1 MLPASLLIRSPI
13 RSLIRK
19 PGFALTVI
27 LILALGIGANTAT
40 MSLLYRY
47 FYAPLPYAKPAQ
59 LVKLEFL
66 IPGLGISNAVSVPA
80 YQAFRTRTSALQDG
94 ALFENGKG
102 LNLLLGDKTL
112 RVQGIASTASLFS
125 TLGASPFLGRVFS
138 KASESPNSTRE
149 IVLSYHM
156 WTELLGRDPHIIG
169 RTLQLNSRLYTV
181 VGVMPQSFW
190 FPTRTAMFWVPLTL
204 TQQDYAI
211 SHLGQVNYNMIGRL
225 ARGADR
231 HQLDV
236 QTNAL
241 MQQLIA
247 EVPSSDH
254 AYWKTNPWRTASQ
267 AWRAVV
273 VGKYRQSLVLMQL
286 ATGLLILLAWFNLAN
301 LFVTRALARRGE
313 LVLRRILGVSG
324 QRLFYDLLVES
335 LVLCFVGALAGL
347 FLGRLLVLLLQHS
360 GLLSGSTGVPLQSG
374 WISAAIACLF
384 GILSS
389 LVFAG
394 AGYYFV
400 RHEDLS
406 QALRDS
412 DARASH
418 GRGERRVRAVLVVLQ
433 VALACGLTGMGFM
446 LARSLFNLNSVNLGF
461 RPQQVLTF
469 EVDLPSNTYNRV
481 RTVSSLSEL
490 HQKLSG
496 IAGVSTAT
504 IASHMPFDNSVDVYD
519 VFPRPWD
526 QRTYNGG
533 NTTIVDGDY
542 FRALGMTLLAGRTFT
557 PQDTS
562 QQEGVAV
569 IDALAAHRLFGTTQ
583 ALGREL
589 SYHGPDNTHR
599 DSLFKVVGV
608 VDNMRR
614 AMVAE
619 RPQIGSIYVDRK
631 QVLGFDNTWW
641 SQNQWWVAIRTP
653 LSATRL
659 LPLVRQTVANVL
671 PGIPIYEVRT
681 MNQRVAA
688 SLAYIRG
695 LAILVAFFSLSSLL
709 LAAVGLY
716 AVQSYAVRQRTR
728 EFGTR
733 AALGADRSRLLRLV
747 LSEAGRV
754 LIIGLV
760 LGLAGIVIIGEIFS
774 SILYGVNPLDPLTL
788 LAISTVLAMA
798 LLLAAWMP
806 AWHAS
811 RVPPAVALRQE

>member
-1 MLPASLLIRSPI
+1 MLPTSLLQSPI

-40 MSLLYRY
+40 LSLLYRY
-47 FYAPLPYAKPAQ
+47 FYAPMPYARPGQ
-59 LVKLEFL
+59 LVELEFL
-66 IPGLGISNAVSVPA
+66 IPGLGASNAVSVPA
-80 YQAFRTRTSALQDG
+80 YQAFHTRASSLQDG
-94 ALFENGKG
+94 ALFEDGKG
-102 LNLLLGDKTL
+102 LNLLLGNQTL
-112 RVQGIASTASLFS
+112 RVQGIACTASLFS
-125 TLGASPFLGRVFS
+125 TLGASPLLGRVFTQ
-138 KASESPNSTRE
+138 ASENPDSAPE
-149 IVLSYHM
+149 IILSYQM
-156 WTELLGRDPHIIG
+156 WTELLARDPHIIG
-169 RTLQLNSRLYTV
+169 RTLQLNGRLYTV
-181 VGVMPQSFW
+181 VGVMPKSFW
-190 FPTRTAMFWVPLTL
+190 FPTRTSLFWVPLPL
-204 TQQDYAI
+204 TQKDYTI
-211 SHLGQVNYNMIGRL
+211 QYLGKIDYNMIGRL
-225 ARGADR
+225 ANGADR
-231 HQLDV
+231 HQLYI

-247 EVPSSDH
+247 RVPKNDR
-254 AYWKTNPWRTASQ
+254 AFWEKNPWRTASQ
-267 AWRAVV
+267 VWRSAVV
-273 VGKYRQSLVLMQL
+273 GNYSQSLVLMQL

-324 QRLFYDLLVES
+324 QRLFYDLLAES
-335 LVLCFVGALAGL
+335 LVLCLVGALAGL
-347 FLGRLLVLLLQHS
+347 FLGHLLLLLLQQS
-360 GLLSGSTGVPLQSG
+360 GLLAGSTGVPLQNG

-384 GILSS
+384 GLLSS
-389 LVFAG
+389 LVFAA
-394 AGYYFV
+394 AGFYFV

-469 EVDLPSNTYNRV
+469 QVDLPANSYTHKHM
-481 RTVSSLSEL
+481 VSSLSEL
-490 HQKLSG
+490 HQAIGG
-496 IAGVSTAT
+496 ITGVSAVT
-504 IASHMPFDNSVDVYD
+504 IASHLPFDNSEDVYN
-519 VFPRPWD
+519 VFPHPWD

-533 NTTIVDGDY
+533 YTTIVDGDY
-542 FRALGMTLLAGRTFT
+542 FRALGMSLLAGRSFT

-562 QQEGVAV
+562 HQQSVAV
-569 IDALAAHRLFGTTQ
+569 IDTLAAQRLFGTTQ
-583 ALGREL
+583 VLGREL
-589 SYHGPDNTHR
+589 SYHGPDNTQP
-599 DSLFKVVGV
+599 DSLFKVIGV

-614 AMVAE
+614 AEVSKH
-619 RPQIGSIYVDRK
+619 PQIGSIYVDRK

-641 SQNQWWVAIRTP
+641 SQNQWRVAIRTP

-659 LPLVRQTVANVL
+659 LPQVRETLASVL
-671 PGIPIYEVRT
+671 PGIPIYRVRT
-681 MNQRVAA
+681 LKQSVAD
-688 SLAYIRG
+688 SLIYMRG
-695 LAILVAFFSLSSLL
+695 LAVLVAFFSVSALL

-733 AALGADRSRLLRLV
+733 AALGADRPRLLRLV
-747 LSEAGRV
+747 LSEAGR
-754 LIIGLV
+754 LLTIGLV
-760 LGLAGIVIIGEIFS
+760 LGLAGMAVIGEIFS

-788 LAISTVLAMA
+788 LAISMVLALA

-806 AWHAS
+806 AWRAS